1 MLLENGILYYGY
13 CKTLHANLFDF
24 MVNKSMPIVGLTHK
38 VCHFLITAGH
48 RMW

>member
-13 CKTLHANLFDF
+13 RKTLDANLFDF
-24 MVNKSMPIVGLTHK
+24 MVNRSMLVGLTHK